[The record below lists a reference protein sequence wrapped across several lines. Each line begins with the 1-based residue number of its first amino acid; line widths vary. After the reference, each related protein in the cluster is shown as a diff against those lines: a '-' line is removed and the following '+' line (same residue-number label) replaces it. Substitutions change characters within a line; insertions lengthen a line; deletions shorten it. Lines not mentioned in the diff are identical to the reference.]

1 MQAYFP
7 NMMKSTYEKLHT
19 CTVYVMLV
27 IMTLANILN
36 GERWKDSPLISD
48 RDTHFITAIQQCTEI
63 PLRAIRQHKE
73 IKKYSNWKERSK
85 IISLLRCHDSIYR
98 KSQMIHTLKSAKT
111 DTQIQ

>member
-85 IISLLRCHDSIYR
+85 MSLCADGIILYR
-98 KSQMIHTLKSAKT
+98 ENSKT
-111 DTQIQ
+111 ATKNAH